1 MKITRKMAD
10 EVQRVL
16 DAQYH
21 SGKSIYLSGLTK
33 TVIDALVDE
42 PEEFQT
48 RHVNI
53 LPCKRG
59 DTCDSECGLR
69 GNDIN
74 DCYGCEHLDFSKAA
88 KPEVIEWHEG
98 FYGTDGT
105 WLYRILGRTNG
116 VLLGVIHGDGSK
128 TISLN
133 DEHLSKPTRDQL
145 KTKIGTDEK
154 TGEDVYAWAREDGN
168 AVRVYHS
175 NGGSWWFTE
184 TKGVEAIRA
193 WCKIVGVVVVTD
205 HQRTKMFNGEYPP
218 K

>member
-1 MKITRKMAD
+1 MKITRAMAD
-10 EVQRVL
+10 F
-16 DAQYH
+16 
-21 SGKSIYLSGLTK
+21 IYEEFQLFINGQTSHASFRRHL
-33 TVIDALVDE
+33 DALVDE
-42 PEEFQT
+42 REEADENELVMD
-48 RHVNI
+48 HEV
-53 LPCKRG
+53 KA
-59 DTCDSECGLR
+59 LR
-69 GNDIN
+69 V
-74 DCYGCEHLDFSKAA
+74 EPQ
-88 KPEVIEWHEG
+88 PEVIEWHEG

-116 VLLGVIHGDGSK
+116 VLLGVIHGDESK

-145 KTKIGTDEK
+145 KTKIGTDEE
-154 TGEDVYAWAREDGN
+154 TGKNIYAWAREDGN

-193 WCKIVGVVVVTD
+193 WCKIVGVIVVTD